1 MNVNVIYLLGVVA
14 VFVAMSAIA
23 DLGPI
28 ALDAVRRR
36 IRRRQR
42 RRIDDRIFARLTT
55 SSKGPWS

>member
-14 VFVAMSAIA
+14 VFVVMSAIA

-28 ALDAVRRR
+28 VWDAVRRR

-55 SSKGPWS
+55 SSKGPLS